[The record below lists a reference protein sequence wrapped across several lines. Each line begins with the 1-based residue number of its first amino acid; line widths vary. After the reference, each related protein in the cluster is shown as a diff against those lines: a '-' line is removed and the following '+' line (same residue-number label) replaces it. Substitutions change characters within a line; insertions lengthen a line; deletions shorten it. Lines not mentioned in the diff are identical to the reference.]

1 MEPKI
6 LCGSK
11 VIRTPK
17 SSSHEVIGSLGTTI
31 ILQLMYFE
39 TKVQKTSDLY
49 QKKQQIPLCALH
61 TATYLVPSPTAP
73 RQGCNKSQQQVPGKL
88 WTTRLKNMRKS
99 NWIHLPMVENKTCL
113 KTPPRWTLSRFLLCL
128 SQVDNG
134 WNGTIDLIN
143 NNQRIQGFLLN
154 YFVAIFFG
162 DVFDMFLILWP
173 SHSS

>member
-1 MEPKI
+1 MYICTPWGSNHLLRVVMEPKI

-39 TKVQKTSDLY
+39 TKVPKPSDLY
-49 QKKQQIPLCALH
+49 QKRQQIPLCALH

-88 WTTRLKNMRKS
+88 WTTHLKNMRKS
-99 NWIHLPMVENKTCL
+99 NWIISLWFGVKIKHVWKHHPGGLCHDFCCVYL
-113 KTPPRWTLSRFLLCL
+113 KLIMDGMEPLIS
-128 SQVDNG
+128 S
-134 WNGTIDLIN
+134 TIIKGYRTFC
-143 NNQRIQGFLLN
+143 QTT
-154 YFVAIFFG
+154 
-162 DVFDMFLILWP
+162 M
-173 SHSS
+173 